1 MIMRQLLKRI
11 LAVAPGLYDRAKWL
25 ETRVRYSFGMPCE
38 REFEIFRQLPGQ
50 GLFADIGANIGQSA
64 LSFAAVRPGWDIVSF
79 EPNPTLTGYLART
92 SKLLGSR
99 HRYHMIGLGAGSGE
113 LTFYLPAWGALEAT
127 QEGTFRPGILS
138 EPATVARLHSGYEL
152 RQIPVPVESFD
163 SLGLAPDVVKID
175 VQGFEYE
182 VLEGMRETLRK
193 RPPAL
198 FYIERGSETGRVA
211 ALLGEYG
218 YTAWKVTGGRLVRW
232 EGDDCIN
239 VIFRR

>member
-1 MIMRQLLKRI
+1 MRQLLKRI
-11 LAVAPGLYDRAKWL
+11 LAVSPGLYDRSKWF
-25 ETRVRYSFGMPCE
+25 ETRLRYSFGMPCE
-38 REFEIFRQLPGQ
+38 REFEIFRQLPER

-79 EPNPTLTGYLART
+79 EPNPTLEGNLART
-92 SKLLGSR
+92 AKLLGGR
-99 HRYHMIGLGAGSGE
+99 HRYHMIGLGAGAGR
-113 LTFYLPAWGALEAT
+113 LTFYLPVWGTLEAT
-127 QEGTFRPGILS
+127 QEGTFRPDILS

-152 RQIPVPVESFD
+152 RQIPVAVESFD
-163 SLGLAPDVVKID
+163 SLHLAPDVVKID

-182 VLEGMRETLRK
+182 VLEGMRETLGRH
-193 RPPAL
+193 PPAL

-218 YTAWKVTGGRLVRW
+218 YEAWRMAADHLVRW